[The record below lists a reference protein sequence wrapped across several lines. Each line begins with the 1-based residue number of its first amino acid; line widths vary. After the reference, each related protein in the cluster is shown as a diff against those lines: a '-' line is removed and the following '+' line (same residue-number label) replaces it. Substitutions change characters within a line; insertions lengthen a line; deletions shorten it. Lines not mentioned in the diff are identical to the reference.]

1 MTWGVNTRMH
11 VYWGGSELW
20 GVYMHDRNMEDVNTR
35 MHVYGGAVNYRG
47 CTSMTGGVNT
57 SMHVYWG

>member
-1 MTWGVNTRMH
+1 MSTG
-11 VYWGGSELW
+11 GGSELW

-35 MHVYGGAVNYRG
+35 MHVYGEGAVNYRG
-47 CTSMTGGVNT
+47 CTSMTGGVNM

>member
-11 VYWGGSELW
+11 VYGE
-20 GVYMHDRNMEDVNTR
+20 
-35 MHVYGGAVNYRG
+35 GAVNYRG